1 MKKRFTLFSGLLLIA
16 GINLAQVTK
25 RSCASHTV
33 HQQKMLSDNNYAKRI
48 ASYQTL
54 SNPESGKKTLAE
66 TVYTIPVVV
75 HVVHNGENI
84 GVGQNI
90 SEAQINSAITA
101 LNKDFRKLNTDTLVP
116 SHPFYSLQADI
127 GIEFCLASKDPS
139 GNSTN
144 GINRINGGQ
153 AAWTVDNFDANVKPT
168 SAWDR
173 TKYMNIWITTFSAP
187 DDQTLGYATFPGT
200 NDASD
205 GVVIAY
211 SFFGTIG
218 NVSPGFDLNR
228 TATHEVGHYL
238 NLSHIWGDATCG
250 DDFVSDT
257 PTQEQDNSG
266 CPSFPHNVG
275 SSCNPGTNGEMFM
288 NYMDY
293 VDDACMSLFT
303 TGQKDRMRAALLGPR
318 ASLTTS
324 DGCSSVTSTKNLNL
338 NQVSVFP
345 NPANNIVNVVASETI
360 ETVTIYSISGKLI
373 TTLKGNNSTQFNFD
387 SNSIDQGNYFIAIE
401 TENGIYTK
409 KLVVIK

>member
-1 MKKRFTLFSGLLLIA
+1 M
-16 GINLAQVTK
+16 AQVTK

-33 HQQKMLSDNNYAKRI
+33 HQQKMLTDNDYAKRI

-54 SNPESGKKTLAE
+54 SNPESGKKTLSE

-90 SEAQINSAITA
+90 SDAQINSAITA
-101 LNKDFRKLNTDTLVP
+101 LNKDFRRLNSDTLAT

-127 GIEFCLASKDPS
+127 GIEFCLASKNPS
-139 GNSTN
+139 GSATN

-153 AAWTVDNFDANVKPT
+153 AAWTVDDFDANVKPT

-200 NDASD
+200 NDVSD

-211 SFFGTIG
+211 SFFGTTG
-218 NVSPGFDLNR
+218 SVTPGFDLNR

-250 DDFVSDT
+250 DDLVADT
-257 PTQEQDNSG
+257 PTQEQDNAG
-266 CPSFPHNVG
+266 CPTFPHNVG
-275 SSCNPGTNGEMFM
+275 SSCNPGANGEMFM

-318 ASLTTS
+318 ASLLTS
-324 DGCSSVTSTKNLNL
+324 DGCSSVTSTSLVNAS
-338 NQVSVFP
+338 QVKVYP
-345 NPANNIVNVVASETI
+345 NPAADFVNVQSPELI
-360 ETVTIYSISGKLI
+360 ESITLVNISGQLVKVWQ
-373 TTLKGNNSTQFNFD
+373 GVNSTQFSFN
-387 SNSIDQGNYFIAIE
+387 SNSIQKGNYFVAIKTSE
-401 TENGIYTK
+401 GVYNKELIIIN
-409 KLVVIK
+409 